1 MKKILISFLG
11 LLLFI
16 TACKEAPIQS
26 VTAEDPNEYPSKIG
40 SIFYY
45 DIDSTDQNGVKYNIG
60 YRKSDYGNLIQLNG
74 VEYLMQIDS
83 TTINNTLTTAISYF
97 RKTSAGVYFYVD
109 TSAFTSLIPAEIPD
123 SLRSLIKIDSE
134 ITVFSFPLQVGK
146 YWTAFSLSFFNIP
159 LIELKISVYTKDNF
173 EMYLN
178 KEIKN
183 ITAQR
188 MIFELI
194 IVNNPLDLEDK
205 TKYSATGW
213 YVNGIGF
220 VKIEGSNLILSMLA
234 GGTINLQTESDKLIQ
249 TMTGYRF

>member
-1 MKKILISFLG
+1 MKKLLISIFG

-16 TACKEAPIQS
+16 TACKEAPIQP
-26 VTAEDPNEYPSKIG
+26 VTEQDPNEYPAKSG

-45 DIDSTDQNGVKYNIG
+45 DIDSTDLNGVKYNIG
-60 YRKSDYGNLIQLNG
+60 YRKSEYGNLIQLNG

-83 TTINNTLTTAISYF
+83 TSINNILTTTISYF
-97 RKTSAGVYFYVD
+97 RKTAAGVYFYVD
-109 TSAFTSLIPAEIPD
+109 TSSFTSLIPAEIPD

-134 ITVFSFPLQVGK
+134 ITAFSFPLQVGK

-159 LIELKISVYTKDNF
+159 LIELKTSVYTKDTL
-173 EMYLN
+173 EIYLN
-178 KEIKN
+178 KELKN

-194 IVNNPLDLEDK
+194 IVNNPLDMEDK
-205 TKYSATGW
+205 TKYYATGW

-234 GGTINLQTESDKLIQ
+234 GGTINLQTESDKLKQ